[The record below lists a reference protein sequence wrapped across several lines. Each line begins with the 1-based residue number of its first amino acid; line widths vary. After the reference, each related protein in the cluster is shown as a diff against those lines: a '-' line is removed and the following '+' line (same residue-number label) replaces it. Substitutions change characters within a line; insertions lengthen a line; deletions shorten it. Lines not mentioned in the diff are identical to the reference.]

1 MPASSKWQIRTHAAD
16 GHAREHVFKQVNEE
30 LSRQPF
36 FPASNNI
43 GAAVASATQ
52 QQAAVAMLASLVLI
66 LAYIWFRFSQVMFG
80 VAGVVAVVHDVLV
93 TLGGLGSQ
101 HLAGASSRSGIPV
114 DRAVQ
119 DQSADHRGIPDDH
132 RLLVE

>member
-1 MPASSKWQIRTHAAD
+1 MSA
-16 GHAREHVFKQVNEE
+16 
-30 LSRQPF
+30 QPF
-36 FPASNNI
+36 FPASNKI

-52 QQAAVAMLASLVLI
+52 QQAAVAMIASLVLI

-93 TLGGLGSQ
+93 TLGALALSTWLATIPGLEFL
-101 HLAGASSRSGIPV
+101 H

-119 DQSADHRGIPDDH
+119 DQLADHR
-132 RLLVE
+132 RVS